1 MKVLRKVKGKSRIL
15 IFVAVV
21 ALLSLALRKVRSPSL
36 TVGPLDNDSPGCQLI
51 PPLSPHSQLKQD
63 TKKHREI
70 LPWHQGGYE
79 DHHGDL
85 DGGFVPDRGVLGA
98 VGAMRGGGG
107 RDVGGES
114 TSTSKVLDDGGV
126 RDAPG
131 GDRNIDDISHLVDD
145 DDEDVL
151 GVKDEAFAGMRDS
164 REKASR

>member
-15 IFVAVV
+15 MFVAVV

-107 RDVGGES
+107 WDVGG
-114 TSTSKVLDDGGV
+114 GV
-126 RDAPG
+126 HQHEQ
-131 GDRNIDDISHLVDD
+131 S
-145 DDEDVL
+145 
-151 GVKDEAFAGMRDS
+151 AG
-164 REKASR
+164 

>member
-1 MKVLRKVKGKSRIL
+1 MCIRD
-15 IFVAVV
+15 
-21 ALLSLALRKVRSPSL
+21 SL
-36 TVGPLDNDSPGCQLI
+36 
-51 PPLSPHSQLKQD
+51 
-63 TKKHREI
+63 
-70 LPWHQGGYE
+70 
-79 DHHGDL
+79 
-85 DGGFVPDRGVLGA
+85 
-98 VGAMRGGGG
+98 RGGGG

-131 GDRNIDDISHLVDD
+131 EIMNMDDISHLVDD